1 MIYLLYFDRLTS
13 DQKRAALFT
22 TALVAVAEASLL
34 LLSHFMLSAV
44 VLAAM
49 GLLVLCLFFRKDS
62 LRLILAL
69 SWVDL
74 LIYAVVLAL
83 TARPLLVTWPST
95 IPHGYVFSRL
105 DLELLSVVTLTLLV
119 AIAFP
124 SVNDLFHIG
133 EIRPVQYLSFVP
145 FGPRRGITAGIA
157 LIALSGI
164 AGLFLLQS
172 EGLAASVII
181 LALCGA
187 CIPWLFQY
195 AYGYRSYIMVIF
207 GLSLAGVAVLALL
220 IRLPFIDAIPQ
231 QTLRIL
237 LLGCA
242 GGWVLGWGGAAQQI
256 WRNTN
261 PQFLVQKQN
270 IAHTFYIVVLGLG
283 HLLIYALWI
292 SPVVPTL

>member
-1 MIYLLYFDRLTS
+1 
-13 DQKRAALFT
+13 
-22 TALVAVAEASLL
+22 VAVVEASLL

-49 GLLVLCLFFRKDS
+49 GLLVLGLFFRKSS

-69 SWVDL
+69 PWIDL
-74 LIYAVVLAL
+74 LIYTVVLAL

-164 AGLFLLQS
+164 AGLFLLPHLS
-172 EGLAASVII
+172 SYFSLTFAMSLLAFFGCL
-181 LALCGA
+181 LAVSF
-187 CIPWLFQY
+187 I
-195 AYGYRSYIMVIF
+195 YIR
-207 GLSLAGVAVLALL
+207 APKTP
-220 IRLPFIDAIPQ
+220 IR
-231 QTLRIL
+231 
-237 LLGCA
+237 
-242 GGWVLGWGGAAQQI
+242 
-256 WRNTN
+256 
-261 PQFLVQKQN
+261 QKTRQRCRC
-270 IAHTFYIVVLGLG
+270 
-283 HLLIYALWI
+283 
-292 SPVVPTL
+292 